1 MKNKEYHI
9 DNTPLEVHEPIESY
23 VRSSAPLDAPRHINV
38 TRRHYTSVQPPKY
51 DALKENLKR
60 EIKELSSLP
69 NNWDGY
75 GALPVFDDCIANA
88 IRVLSDEHIPSKDI
102 TEVYANT
109 NGTVSIEW
117 EHNDNLISVE
127 FGKDSFAYYVDQ
139 DGHTYYEKEQ
149 PITNATIKRLADY
162 ARNL

>member
-1 MKNKEYHI
+1 MSIAWKCKGIYRFIMKNKDFII
-9 DNTPLEVHEPIESY
+9 D
-23 VRSSAPLDAPRHINV
+23 R
-38 TRRHYTSVQPPKY
+38 
-51 DALKENLKR
+51 
-60 EIKELSSLP
+60 IKELSSLP

-75 GALPVFDDCIANA
+75 GALPVFDDCISNA
-88 IRVLSDEHIPSKDI
+88 IRVISDVHISGKDI

-127 FGKDSFAYYVDQ
+127 IGKDSFAYYVDQ

-149 PITNATIKRLADY
+149 PITNATVELRRQLFKL
-162 ARNL
+162 

>member
-1 MKNKEYHI
+1 MKNKDFII
-9 DNTPLEVHEPIESY
+9 D
-23 VRSSAPLDAPRHINV
+23 R
-38 TRRHYTSVQPPKY
+38 
-51 DALKENLKR
+51 
-60 EIKELSSLP
+60 IKELSSLP

-75 GALPVFDDCIANA
+75 GALPVFDDCISNA
-88 IRVLSDEHIPSKDI
+88 IRVISDEHISGKDI

-127 FGKDSFAYYVDQ
+127 IGKDSFAYYVDQ

-149 PITNATIKRLADY
+149 PITNATVELRRQLFKL
-162 ARNL
+162 